1 MGTHLLEAYGRWVV
15 RHRWTVL
22 AAVLA
27 TTVLLG
33 RAATHLRVEVDPDR
47 QLPQDHPFIQTLND
61 VHRIFGDKNLV
72 VVGLFP
78 HDGNVFTPSFLKKL
92 AEVTDRL
99 RRIPGANRSLL
110 QSLAAPQVKA
120 IRGTTEGMEVERVM
134 ETPPTDMAG
143 AEDVRRRAFSNDA
156 YVGTLVAADGSAAA
170 VQASFELTPET
181 PGYRHLHAAVVAA
194 LKAADDG
201 TFDYSLS
208 GPVVFLAQLS
218 IYANRMIYFFPL
230 ALVVIGL
237 VHYHA
242 FRTLQALFLPL
253 VTALLSV
260 LWAVGFMG
268 LVGVPFD
275 PYNTTTPIL
284 ILAVAAGHAVQVLK
298 RFYEEF
304 ERSGDVGEAIVASL
318 GRVGPVMIAAGTIA
332 ALSFC
337 SLVSFQTATIRTFG
351 LFTGFGI
358 ASALV
363 IELTIIPAVR
373 ALLPAPCGR
382 EREREAAAHPWLDRM
397 LAVAHRTSSK
407 AGARAVFAAAGV
419 LVVLCG
425 VLATRITVDT
435 SYKRE
440 FGAREPIRVEDA
452 KINARFAGT
461 NTLVL
466 LVEGDGQGTLEEP
479 PIMRAIYALER
490 RLEGEPGVGKALSYV
505 DFVRQMHRALTAD
518 RADQGE
524 LPGTRPLTA
533 QYLFLYSLSGGAEDF
548 DTLIDP
554 DHRVAKV
561 RLLIHQDST
570 YFGQHLIAVA
580 QDVVA
585 KTFPA
590 GYRVRYTGSLA
601 STAAATEVMVHG
613 KLRNI
618 LQIALITFCI
628 AALLLRSL
636 TGGLLVATPLALTVA
651 VNFGVMGLLG
661 IPLDTV
667 TSMISAMAVGIG
679 ADYAV
684 YFLFRLREE
693 LAGGADLDEAL
704 GRTLR
709 TSGKAVLFV
718 SSAIAVGY
726 ATLCLSGFGLHVQL
740 GSLVALAMIVS
751 SASALILLPAIV
763 ARFRPAFLWSS
774 AVAAAE
780 LEEET
785 AQVGEEWVEA
795 EAAVV

>member
-1 MGTHLLEAYGRWVV
+1 MLTNLLAAYGRWVV

-78 HDGNVFTPSFLKKL
+78 HDGHVFTPAFLTKL
-92 AEVTDRL
+92 AEVTERI
-99 RRIPGANRSLL
+99 RRIPGANQALL

-120 IRGTTEGMEVERVM
+120 IRGTADGMEVERVM
-134 ETPPTDMAG
+134 ETPPADMAD
-143 AEDVRRRAFSNDA
+143 AEEVRRRAFSNEA
-156 YVGTLVAADGSAAA
+156 YVGTLVSADGSAAA

-181 PGYRHLHAAVVAA
+181 PGYRHLHGAVLAA

-208 GPVVFLAQLS
+208 GPVVFLSQLS
-218 IYANRMIYFFPL
+218 TYANRMIYFFPL
-230 ALVVIGL
+230 ALVVIGV

-260 LWAVGFMG
+260 LWAVGLMG
-268 LVGVPFD
+268 LLGVQFD

-304 ERSGDVGEAIVASL
+304 ERSGDAGEAIVASL

-373 ALLPAPCGR
+373 AL
-382 EREREAAAHPWLDRM
+382 
-397 LAVAHRTSSK
+397 V
-407 AGARAVFAAAGV
+407 
-419 LVVLCG
+419 
-425 VLATRITVDT
+425 
-435 SYKRE
+435 
-440 FGAREPIRVEDA
+440 
-452 KINARFAGT
+452 
-461 NTLVL
+461 
-466 LVEGDGQGTLEEP
+466 
-479 PIMRAIYALER
+479 R

-505 DFVRQMHRALTAD
+505 DFVRQMHLALTAD
-518 RADQGE
+518 RSDHGE
-524 LPGTRPLTA
+524 LPGTRALTA
-533 QYLFLYSLSGGAEDF
+533 QYLFLYSLSGGSEDF

-554 DHRVAKV
+554 DHRAAKV
-561 RLLIHQDST
+561 RLLIHEDST
-570 YFGQHLIAVA
+570 YFGQRLIAVA
-580 QDVVA
+580 QGVVA
-585 KTFPA
+585 RTFPP

-613 KLRNI
+613 KIRNI

-628 AALLLRSL
+628 AALLLRSV

-693 LAGGADLDEAL
+693 LAGGAELDAAL
-704 GRTLR
+704 GRSLS

-726 ATLCLSGFGLHVQL
+726 ATLCLSGFGLPVLL
-740 GSLVALAMIVS
+740 GSLVALATLVS
-751 SASALILLPAIV
+751 SASALVLLPAMV
-763 ARFRPAFLWSS
+763 ARFRPAFLWRR
-774 AVAAAE
+774 
-780 LEEET
+780 
-785 AQVGEEWVEA
+785 
-795 EAAVV
+795 